1 MKNLLSLS
9 FLCLSTFLYSQKR
22 ETPNVVRYAD
32 FAYATETRDTLFLAS
47 GDPMS
52 NRTWNVWKADP
63 EWDGVNPVIVFVT
76 QSELDRKK
84 KAADK
89 KN

>member
-1 MKNLLSLS
+1 
-9 FLCLSTFLYSQKR
+9 
-22 ETPNVVRYAD
+22 
-32 FAYATETRDTLFLAS
+32 
-47 GDPMS
+47 MS